1 MGRGQQKHSAAPQN
15 TINITALIFCVS
27 RVNTFV
33 HQSLGN
39 RDRLSQEEDCPAT
52 IHGLELSFVR
62 TMMKEKFPQ

>member
-1 MGRGQQKHSAAPQN
+1 MGRGQQKHSPVPQN

-52 IHGLELSFVR
+52 IHGL
-62 TMMKEKFPQ
+62 KFCTYYDINDM